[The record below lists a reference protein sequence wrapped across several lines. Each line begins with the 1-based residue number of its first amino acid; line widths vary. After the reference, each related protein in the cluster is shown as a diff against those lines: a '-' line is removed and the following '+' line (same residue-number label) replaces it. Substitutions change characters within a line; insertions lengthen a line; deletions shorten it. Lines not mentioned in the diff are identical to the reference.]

1 MIGEVTFGVIGLLF
15 LFADI
20 RTFSATFQQTFFG
33 ASNTT
38 LAVIAVAVFAT
49 SFLALLVAWRLG
61 PRRALGSSA
70 AIFAAATFLC
80 TASRS
85 NLSDLAL
92 SVIALAAGFWWL
104 AFLHSARTAD
114 ATSPLARALPVAFAC
129 DLALRAIFRTVAVP
143 DLAWPAAVL
152 IVFVGALIFIAAGLT
167 AMPAE
172 RIWMRPDAR
181 GLLALLVTPAL
192 LLIAETGATNGAQVA
207 LAGGLGL
214 GPEPARATQIGQL
227 VLGLGI
233 AVGALSLM
241 RFPARGIVAAAA
253 IAIGGALLWLEL
265 PIISLIGGAVL
276 GAGVVIA
283 GASLLGAPLRATRS
297 PALVVIPLS
306 FGWIV
311 FVAAAFGFY
320 AFWAYQPAVYAV
332 IGLVAIGGLIAPST
346 GVRLGLPLALLT
358 ATIAIGAPL
367 VAFLSTPVARASEAP
382 RLNFRVMTYNIHQ
395 GFDAGQIPSLDA
407 IVDLIARESPDVICL
422 QEVVRGWMIDEQHD
436 ALSVI
441 AERLGLQYAW
451 LPAIG
456 DLYGDAILSRFPM
469 TDVKQVHYAREPGAR
484 HQPRGVLFLRTGGVL
499 VGCTHLDDVSDA
511 SIVRQEQ
518 VRTIIRVIADSASA
532 AEPVIVAGDLNAT
545 PDTIEVRLLNEFGL
559 DDLGLSAGETTTG
572 DNPQKRIDYI
582 WGRGLVG
589 AQAHTVGG
597 QDLQD
602 AKRASDHRPLIVNVT
617 ITGR

>member
-20 RTFSATFQQTFFG
+20 RTFASTFQLTFFG
-33 ASNTT
+33 TSNST
-38 LAVIAVAVFAT
+38 LAVMALSVFAT

-70 AIFAAATFLC
+70 AIFAVATLLC
-80 TASRS
+80 TASRN
-85 NLSDLAL
+85 NLTDLAL

-104 AFLHSARTAD
+104 AFLHSARTAE

-152 IVFVGALIFIAAGLT
+152 IVLIGALVFIAAGLT

-172 RIWMRPDAR
+172 RIWMRPEAR
-181 GLLALLVTPAL
+181 GLLALLVMPAL
-192 LLIAETGATNGAQVA
+192 VLVAETGGTNGAQVA
-207 LAGGLGL
+207 LAGKLGL
-214 GPEPARATQIGQL
+214 GPEPARATQVGQL
-227 VLGLGI
+227 IVGLGV

-253 IAIGGALLWLEL
+253 VLVGGALLWLEL
-265 PIISLIGGAVL
+265 PLISLIGGAVL

-283 GASLLGAPLRATRS
+283 GAALLGTPLRATRS
-297 PALVVIPLS
+297 PALVVVPLS

-311 FVAAAFGFY
+311 FVGAAFGFY
-320 AFWAYQPAVYAV
+320 AFWGYQPALYAA
-332 IGLVAIGGLIAPST
+332 IGLVVLGALIAPGT
-346 GVRLGLPLALLT
+346 GVRLGLPLALLA
-358 ATIAIGAPL
+358 ATIALGAPL
-367 VAFLSTPVARASEAP
+367 AAFLSTPVARATEAP
-382 RLNFRVMTYNIHQ
+382 RVTFRVMSYNIHQ

-407 IVDLIARESPDVICL
+407 IVDLIARESPDVVCL

-436 ALSVI
+436 ALSII

-451 LPAIG
+451 LPNIG
-456 DLYGDAILSRFPM
+456 DLYGNAVLSRFPM
-469 TDVKQVHYAREPGAR
+469 TDVTQVRYAREPGLS
-484 HQPRGVLFLRTGGVL
+484 HQPRGALFLRTGGVL
-499 VGCTHLDDVSDA
+499 VGCTHLDDISDA

-518 VRTIIRVIADSASA
+518 VRTIIRVIADKAA
-532 AEPVIVAGDLNAT
+532 PAEPVLVAGDLNAT
-545 PDTIEVRLLNEFGL
+545 PDAIEIRLLNEFGL
-559 DDLGLSAGETTTG
+559 DDLGAPAGDTTTG
-572 DNPQKRIDYI
+572 DNPQKRIDYL